1 MTGCGRA
8 GESLFFFFNG
18 LYITYVFILVEVTW
32 KRGGNC
38 WKAKRWWWIYHIS
51 RECKLCKEQRH
62 CFQSNKVERQS
73 RQKTGMDVVEYRF
86 GVETV
91 KLSSMVFRFSLPYNR
106 WGLLLAVKRR
116 RDRGLEGWE
125 GDESIDLDI

>member
-1 MTGCGRA
+1 M
-8 GESLFFFFNG
+8 
-18 LYITYVFILVEVTW
+18 
-32 KRGGNC
+32 
-38 WKAKRWWWIYHIS
+38 
-51 RECKLCKEQRH
+51 
-62 CFQSNKVERQS
+62 ERQS
-73 RQKTGMDVVEYRF
+73 RQKTGMDAVEYRF